1 MLSNRLFKKKME
13 KKGKFQI
20 IVWESSEEIDTD
32 QYVGHT
38 PVMTKPKPGN

>member
-1 MLSNRLFKKKME
+1 ME